1 MKDVVSVCVQMSVKR
16 TKGPSAARH
25 TFSPNPVVYRRPK
38 RRYSTYQS
46 RSTHP
51 PRTMYF
57 RIITPA
63 MSHVVV
69 DPVENGRGCDDSDV
83 IMMGQGSSFVRETGS
98 QLY

>member
-1 MKDVVSVCVQMSVKR
+1 
-16 TKGPSAARH
+16 
-25 TFSPNPVVYRRPK
+25 
-38 RRYSTYQS
+38 
-46 RSTHP
+46 
-51 PRTMYF
+51 MYF